1 MAIRATQEGRNLH
14 LHVEG
19 LEPFIIKPLPGEA
32 GYKITE
38 SYLNQARGGGDQLEA
53 TLALVMAVDGAVH
66 DPETD
71 TWNPVPEQDRENS
84 NRMGKELSTAETE
97 DVAMAAFF
105 WQTIL
110 GLSGVNIYLEGG
122 GGVAGHTKALT
133 AMVQRLGLSPLL
145 TSPSSAL
152 EDLIQLQAN
161 TPNTSTPQSGR
172 KPGRQPQDRLPKH
185 RK

>member
-1 MAIRATQEGRNLH
+1 MAITATQEGRNLH

-19 LEPFIIKPLPGEA
+19 LDPFIVKPLPGEA
-32 GYKITE
+32 GYKMTE
-38 SYLNQARGGGDQLEA
+38 AYLSTARGGGDQLEA

-71 TWNPVPEQDRENS
+71 QWTPVPEEERTNS
-84 NRMGKELSTAETE
+84 NRMGKELSTSETE

-110 GLSGVNIYLEGG
+110 GAAGVSIYLENG
-122 GGVAGHTKALT
+122 GGVGGHTKALG
-133 AMVQRLGLSPLL
+133 ALVQRLGLSPLL

-152 EDLIQLQAN
+152 ENLIQLQASI
-161 TPNTSTPQSGR
+161 PSTSTPEGGK
-172 KPGRQPQDRLPKH
+172 KPGRQPQDRLPK
-185 RK
+185 KK